1 MNVPNS
7 KDENINQ
14 NIIITQE
21 TQEPTKSILDE
32 PINTTL
38 KRDLLLIENK
48 IRYVLAP
55 KMTERKLKELYN

>member
-1 MNVPNS
+1 MNVSNS

-21 TQEPTKSILDE
+21 TQEPTKSTIDE
-32 PINTTL
+32 PITTTL

-55 KMTERKLKELYN
+55 KITERKLKELYN